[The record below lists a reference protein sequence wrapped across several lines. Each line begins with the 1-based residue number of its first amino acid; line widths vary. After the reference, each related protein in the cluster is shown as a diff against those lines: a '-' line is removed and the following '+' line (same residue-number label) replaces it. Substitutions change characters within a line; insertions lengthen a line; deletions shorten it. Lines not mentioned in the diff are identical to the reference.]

1 MDETF
6 FILPMSKIEI
16 YTHKVQEKYDELVK
30 GIT

>member
-6 FILPMSKIEI
+6 FILSTSKIEI